1 MLKKEYLA
9 KLLVVFGVATLI
21 TWIVNFVNLII
32 PFQFKV
38 VKWIYIISQ
47 ELSEKSIFPLIG
59 ILALMGGVYLC
70 SAAKESQGSKCKCAV
85 WAARLSSVLCIVFF
99 AGLITMTVVYSL
111 SIKPLQNDVKTQIM
125 GEADKV
131 KSQIPMMVQANP
143 NLPQENLQ
151 RGMDELNTRVA
162 QELKKAKRDII
173 TNSIKILVGLISF
186 ALVNLVFAI
195 YLIKISLCK
204 NNCSNVNIEN

>member
-1 MLKKEYLA
+1 MLKKEYLS

-21 TWIVNFVNLII
+21 TWIVNFVNLIL

-38 VKWIYIISQ
+38 VKWVYIISQ

-70 SAAKESQGSKCKCAV
+70 NAAKESKDSKCRCAV
-85 WAARLSSVLCIVFF
+85 WAARVSSVLCMFFF

-125 GEADKV
+125 NEADKV
-131 KSQIPMMVQANP
+131 KSQMAMMVQANP

-151 RGMDELNTRVA
+151 KGMDELNISVTR
-162 QELKKAKRDII
+162 ELKKAKRDIT
-173 TNSIKILVGLISF
+173 TNSIKILVGLLSF

-204 NNCSNVNIEN
+204 TNCTTANTES